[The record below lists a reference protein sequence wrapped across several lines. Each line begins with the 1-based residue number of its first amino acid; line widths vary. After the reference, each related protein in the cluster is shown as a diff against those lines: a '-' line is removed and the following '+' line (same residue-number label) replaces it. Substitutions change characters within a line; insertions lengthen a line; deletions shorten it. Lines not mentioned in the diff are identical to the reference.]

1 MNSLSR
7 AWASTRPYRPVL
19 VVVIVLVALFAIWLP
34 AFRTSLNIQNILT
47 SIAVLW
53 LASMGMTFVLISGG
67 FDLSLGA
74 IATLCGIFLGTV
86 LENTAIPGWLAVV
99 LTVLLGAAVGAVLNG
114 IFVGIF
120 RLSVFV
126 VTLASMTII
135 TGIVLVW
142 TKSASIYVTDPIAGQ
157 LAVSRLGGIQTPI
170 FIMAAVFLIFLFVQN
185 RTYFGRDIYAT
196 GGSYTA
202 ARLSGIRT
210 ERTLIAVYAVAGA
223 CAGLGGVIA
232 LGRVGA
238 ATPVVDN
245 GLALQAV
252 AAVLIG
258 GTLLTGGA
266 GNVVGTAFGCLF
278 IGILQNGLNLA
289 GVGSDWQY
297 VVTGVILLMS
307 VLAGGLQA
315 SRAGRGA
322 QLKQLI
328 GIHPTAAAPA
338 CDTNTVAGTTPDT
351 SPPAPPDRSSETPR

>member
-1 MNSLSR
+1 MKRLSKLWG
-7 AWASTRPYRPVL
+7 ATRPFRPVL
-19 VVVIVLVALFAIWLP
+19 IVVIVLVALFSIWLP
-34 AFRTSLNIQNILT
+34 AFRTSLNIQNIFT

-53 LASMGMTFVLISGG
+53 LVSMGMTLVLISGG

-74 IATLCGIFLGTV
+74 IATFGGIFLGTL
-86 LENTAIPGWLAVV
+86 LEHSSMPGWVAVI
-99 LTVLLGAAVGAVLNG
+99 LTVLIGGIVGGVLNG
-114 IFVGIF
+114 IFIGIF

-126 VTLASMTII
+126 VTLASMTIL
-135 TGIVLVW
+135 TGIILVW
-142 TKSASIYVTDPIAGQ
+142 TKSASIYVNNPIAGH
-157 LAVSRLGGIQTPI
+157 LAVSRLGGIQVPI
-170 FIMAAVFLIFLFVQN
+170 YIMAVVFLIFLFVQT

-210 ERTLIAVYAVAGA
+210 ERTLIMVYAVAGA

-258 GTLLTGGA
+258 GTLLTGGS
-266 GNVVGTAFGCLF
+266 GSVVGTAFGCLF

-315 SRAGRGA
+315 SRAGRLA
-322 QLKQLI
+322 QLRQMF
-328 GIHPTAAAPA
+328 GANRAPAAACSLEP
-338 CDTNTVAGTTPDT
+338 GTGDNATSAPERPSPGNHTP
-351 SPPAPPDRSSETPR
+351 E

>member
-1 MNSLSR
+1 MKSLSKTWT
-7 AWASTRPYRPVL
+7 ATRPFRPVL
-19 VVVIVLVALFAIWLP
+19 LVVIVLVVLFSAWLP

-74 IATLCGIFLGTV
+74 IATFSGIFCGTL
-86 LENTAIPGWLAVV
+86 LENTAVPGWLAVI
-99 LTVLLGAAVGAVLNG
+99 LSILLGGVVGGVLNG

-126 VTLASMTII
+126 VTLASMTIL
-135 TGIVLVW
+135 TGVILVW
-142 TKSASIYVTDPIAGQ
+142 TKSASIYVNDPITSQ
-157 LAVSRLGGIQTPI
+157 LAVSRIFGVQTPI
-170 FIMAAVFLIFLFVQN
+170 YIMAVVFLIFLFVQK

-232 LGRVGA
+232 VGRVGA
-238 ATPVVDN
+238 ATPVVDA

-266 GNVVGTAFGCLF
+266 GSVVGTAFGCLF
-278 IGILQNGLNLA
+278 IGVLQNGLNLA

-315 SRAGRGA
+315 SRAGRFA
-322 QLKQLI
+322 QLKQMV
-328 GIHPTAAAPA
+328 GMQPKMVAAPVCA
-338 CDTNTVAGTTPDT
+338 TPAPT
-351 SPPAPPDRSSETPR
+351 EPPAGRNTETNA

>member
-1 MNSLSR
+1 MSRLSR
-7 AWASTRPYRPVL
+7 VWADTRAYRPVL
-19 VVVIVLVALFAIWLP
+19 VVVVLLVALFSIWLP
-34 AFRTSLNIQNILT
+34 AFRTSLNLQNILT
-47 SIAVLW
+47 SVAVLW

-74 IATLCGIFLGTV
+74 IATFCGVFLGNL
-86 LENTAIPGWLAVV
+86 LEHTNVPGWVAVI
-99 LTVLLGAAVGAVLNG
+99 LTVILGGVVGGVLNG

-126 VTLASMTII
+126 VTLASMTIL
-135 TGIVLVW
+135 TGVVLVW
-142 TKSASIYVTDPIAGQ
+142 TKSASIYVHDPIAAH

-170 FIMAAVFLIFLFVQN
+170 FIMAVVFMIFLFVQN

-232 LGRVGA
+232 VGRVGA
-238 ATPVVDN
+238 ATPVVDS

-266 GNVVGTAFGCLF
+266 GSVVGTAFGCLF

-297 VVTGVILLMS
+297 VVTGVILLVA
-307 VLAGGLQA
+307 VLAGGFQL
-315 SRAGRGA
+315 SRAGRLP
-322 QLKQLI
+322 QLKQML
-328 GIHPTAAAPA
+328 GIRSKEGLQTCVVPDSLPSS
-338 CDTNTVAGTTPDT
+338 AG
-351 SPPAPPDRSSETPR
+351 SAGETKPMEGGDKVL

>member
-1 MNSLSR
+1 M
-7 AWASTRPYRPVL
+7 L
-19 VVVIVLVALFAIWLP
+19 VVVIVLVALFSIWLP
-34 AFRTSLNIQNILT
+34 AFRTSLNIQNIFT

-53 LASMGMTFVLISGG
+53 LASMGMTFVLVSGG

-74 IATLCGIFLGTV
+74 IATFCGIFLGAV
-86 LENTAIPGWLAVV
+86 LEHSSMPGWFAVV
-99 LTVLLGAAVGAVLNG
+99 LTVLLGGAVGAVLNG
-114 IFVGIF
+114 IFIGIF

-126 VTLASMTII
+126 VTLASMTIL
-135 TGIVLVW
+135 TGVVLVW
-142 TKSASIYVTDPIAGQ
+142 TKSASIYVNNPVAGH

-170 FIMAAVFLIFLFVQN
+170 YIMAVVFIIFLFVQK

-232 LGRVGA
+232 VGRVGA
-238 ATPVVDN
+238 ATPVVDA

-258 GTLLTGGA
+258 GTLLTGGS

-297 VVTGVILLMS
+297 VVTGVVLLMA

-315 SRAGRGA
+315 SRAGRLA
-322 QLKQLI
+322 QLRQMF
-328 GIHPTAAAPA
+328 GGHGEPAAACAVEPRTG
-338 CDTNTVAGTTPDT
+338 TNTGSTVDDSGARRDEPG
-351 SPPAPPDRSSETPR
+351 E